1 MAQIKLYNE
10 GGLEMDANTISQLIT
25 SLGFP
30 IVCVIALGY
39 FSFYM
44 VKKSNE
50 QNAYNMEKLQERCT
64 ARENKLYE
72 EIKENRAVNAKA
84 IETIAHYAEKLD
96 SIQDDVNEIKTDIN
110 VLLNR

>member
-1 MAQIKLYNE
+1 
-10 GGLEMDANTISQLIT
+10 MDAGTITSLIS

-44 VKKSNE
+44 VKETNRTNTE
-50 QNAYNMEKLQERCT
+50 TMEKLQERYT

-72 EIKENRAVNAKA
+72 EIKENRKVNAKA

-96 SIQDDVNEIKTDIN
+96 IIQDDVNEIKNDVSILIN
-110 VLLNR
+110 K